1 MNNKEALK
9 FLSELASYGCYQ
21 CSKYDECH
29 QLKEHETICENAK
42 FIILKS
48 LDRLEKLEQF
58 VDIYKNTNQRF
69 TMLIQSKSSILPN
82 PTLEQELLRK
92 EVLENE

>member
-1 MNNKEALK
+1 MTSKEILEVIRAILYENLE
-9 FLSELASYGCYQ
+9 FQMDGDELVEPIKQ
-21 CSKYDECH
+21 D
-29 QLKEHETICENAK
+29 
-42 FIILKS
+42 

-69 TMLIQSKSSILPN
+69 TMLIQGKSSILPN

-92 EVLENE
+92 EILENEK

>member
-1 MNNKEALK
+1 MNNKQAL
-9 FLSELASYGCYQ
+9 ELAILEYE
-21 CSKYDECH
+21 KDLETDENN
-29 QLKEHETICENAK
+29 QWIKNVLKGLKEIK
-42 FIILKS
+42 QD

-69 TMLIQSKSSILPN
+69 TMFIQSKSSNLPN